1 MLNKCQVEVEVERL
15 NILKTSKMRELI
27 FKRQAEL
34 EEIYR
39 GVHMDIDGDAAR
51 KTLTSLIDSGLRLI
65 LSFKF
70 PSFSGIVLN
79 LDGSFVSTCLF
90 QALSIFL
97 IYFLAWTIRSL
108 KLKSRL

>member
-51 KTLTSLIDSGLRLI
+51 KTLTSLIDSGLRHSI
-65 LSFKF
+65 IQISKF
-70 PSFSGIVLN
+70 FWN
-79 LDGSFVSTCLF
+79 CT
-90 QALSIFL
+90 
-97 IYFLAWTIRSL
+97 
-108 KLKSRL
+108 KS